1 MESKKDHF
9 EKQLMIRLLDIAK
22 LNFTSKLSVLT
33 AILFSCSRQNARP
46 EMHANEYAFPGNKP
60 NPLIACDLKTCPV
73 QD

>member
-9 EKQLMIRLLDIAK
+9 EKQLMIKLLDIAK
-22 LNFTSKLSVLT
+22 LNFTSKLSVLS
-33 AILFSCSRQNARP
+33 AILFSCSRHNARP